1 MAVDPTT
8 GPAAAPNGAAPD
20 DTRTNGMGPGAPD
33 PTHGTWAQT
42 APPRFPVPERPP
54 LPRPERVNRSALTI
68 AAVAMGTMVL
78 AAVVFIPPG
87 RPDADATRPVPP
99 PAAAEPT
106 FLDQQPGAGA
116 PAVPASAAG
125 GMPGVA
131 GGEVTTSAG
140 VVQGEWSA
148 APDAASGGTAPPA
161 PAPVADWPQSWQVP
175 VGPPAPRPVDPA
187 VAAYRAAV
195 AAPLRPSAVAPE
207 RSTEAA
213 DVEAALAA
221 AAFPGGAPA
230 SGTPAAGRGA
240 AVERRWGRQQRFMQ
254 DLAGTEGTRSSAAML
269 EPSPGAYALQAGTML
284 PAVLLTEINSDLPG
298 DVLAQ
303 IAHDVYDSRDQ
314 QALLI
319 PKGARLIGTYD
330 SDVSSNQ
337 RRLFVAWTRVI
348 FPDGRSLALP
358 GLETKDRSG
367 AGGVADR
374 VEQHRKRTFGTAA
387 LLSLVGAGAQL
398 AQPNGGYGPMG
409 VYPSAGQVAAGA
421 AGQQL
426 AQVATEMLRKQMDVQ
441 PTIRIRQGMPFQ
453 VFLRT
458 DLVFSGPYRREA
470 GR

>member
-1 MAVDPTT
+1 
-8 GPAAAPNGAAPD
+8 
-20 DTRTNGMGPGAPD
+20 
-33 PTHGTWAQT
+33 
-42 APPRFPVPERPP
+42 
-54 LPRPERVNRSALTI
+54 VNRSALTI
-68 AAVAMGTMVL
+68 VAVAMGTMVL

-87 RPDADATRPVPP
+87 RPDSEAGRPVPP
-99 PAAAEPT
+99 PVIAEPT
-106 FLDQQPGAGA
+106 FLDQQPGAGTA
-116 PAVPASAAG
+116 PTSHGEASAAVDA
-125 GMPGVA
+125 P
-131 GGEVTTSAG
+131 VTSSAG
-140 VVQGEWSA
+140 DYGA
-148 APDAASGGTAPPA
+148 MGLPTA
-161 PAPVADWPQSWQVP
+161 DDGRQSWPVP
-175 VGPPAPRPVDPA
+175 VGPSAPSAVDPD

-195 AAPLRPSAVAPE
+195 AAPLRASAAVADSSGVGSE
-207 RSTEAA
+207 LGTATGAAGA
-213 DVEAALAA
+213 DV
-221 AAFPGGAPA
+221 FH
-230 SGTPAAGRGA
+230 GT
-240 AVERRWGRQQRFMQ
+240 AVEQRWGRQRRFMQ
-254 DLAGTEGTRSSAAML
+254 DLTGSAGGSSRAAML
-269 EPSPGAYALQAGTML
+269 EPSPGQFALQAGTML

-303 IAHDVYDSRDQ
+303 VAHDVYDSRDQ

-337 RRLFVAWTRVI
+337 RRLFVAWTRMI

-367 AGGVADR
+367 AGGVTDR

-387 LLSLVGAGAQL
+387 LLSLIGAGAQL

-409 VYPSAGQVAAGA
+409 AYPSAGQVAAGA

-458 DLVFSGPYRREA
+458 DLVFPSPYRHEP